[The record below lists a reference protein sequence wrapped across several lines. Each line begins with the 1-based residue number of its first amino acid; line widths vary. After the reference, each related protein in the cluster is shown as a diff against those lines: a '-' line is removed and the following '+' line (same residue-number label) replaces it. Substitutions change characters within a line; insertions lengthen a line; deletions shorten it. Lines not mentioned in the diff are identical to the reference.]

1 MTTDIAT
8 VDKEE
13 LKDQEL
19 LKGVES
25 DSVMSLLASCNVRSV
40 AHNEVLIEAGEENRS
55 VYLVLSGSFNVH
67 LTPDPNEPLV
77 VLSSGESIGEMS
89 VIDHHPA
96 SAFVSAAEDS
106 RVLVLNE
113 HVVWSLIGS
122 SHAVA
127 SNLLIILARRLRHG
141 NSSIKRVKGL
151 IGEHEHNATIDALT
165 GLYNRRWLDSMFAR
179 VMQLCIKNKHDLCV
193 MMVDVDNF
201 KQYNDQNG
209 HLAGDIALRSISQKV
224 DRFLREE
231 DLVTRYGG
239 EEFLVLLPGLTL
251 VQAAS
256 VAERLRLEISTTKI
270 IGANNEPLPGVTIS
284 CGLAEMVNETEPR
297 QLIEV
302 ADKALYKAKHG
313 GRNRVCY

>member
-1 MTTDIAT
+1 M
-8 VDKEE
+8 
-13 LKDQEL
+13 
-19 LKGVES
+19 
-25 DSVMSLLASCNVRSV
+25 
-40 AHNEVLIEAGEENRS
+40 
-55 VYLVLSGSFNVH
+55 
-67 LTPDPNEPLV
+67 
-77 VLSSGESIGEMS
+77 
-89 VIDHHPA
+89 
-96 SAFVSAAEDS
+96 
-106 RVLVLNE
+106 
-113 HVVWSLIGS
+113 
-122 SHAVA
+122 
-127 SNLLIILARRLRHG
+127 
-141 NSSIKRVKGL
+141 
-151 IGEHEHNATIDALT
+151 
-165 GLYNRRWLDSMFAR
+165 
-179 VMQLCIKNKHDLCV
+179 
-193 MMVDVDNF
+193 DNF

-270 IGANNEPLPGVTIS
+270 IGANNEPLPSVTIS